1 MSVQQI
7 TCEQITIQH
16 QRTNSTPQNEKDSF
30 ATKIVRDEKVTVTS
44 FVANVGGLLG
54 LCMGFSLVSVVEIL
68 YFGIKEKLFGIIRRI
83 FATCTGKKRNANK
96 ENKSIG
102 TAMTNRT
109 NSISNSL

>member
-1 MSVQQI
+1 MHK
-7 TCEQITIQH
+7 TK
-16 QRTNSTPQNEKDSF
+16 KDSF

-68 YFGIKEKLFGIIRRI
+68 YFSIKEKLFGIIRRI
-83 FATCTGKKRNANK
+83 FAACMGKKNNSNQ

-102 TAMTNRT
+102 RAMTNQQ